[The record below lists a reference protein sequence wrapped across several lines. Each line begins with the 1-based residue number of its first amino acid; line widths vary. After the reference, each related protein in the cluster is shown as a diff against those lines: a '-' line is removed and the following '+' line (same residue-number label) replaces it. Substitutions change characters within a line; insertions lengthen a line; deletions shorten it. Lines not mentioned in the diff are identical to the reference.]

1 MPSNDHES
9 PKSSLGGRT
18 IALAV
23 AALAVG
29 CLALFGLGRM
39 NVFSGGSAGQRLAG
53 MSAIAGEAAN
63 FSDEQKRGIEKIVKD
78 YLLANPE
85 LFLEIQ
91 GALEAKMEKEQA
103 EKTKAMV
110 SENSK
115 DLYRHPNAAV
125 AGNPNG
131 DITVVE
137 FFDYNCG
144 YCKRALAGVAALIE
158 KDKNI
163 RVVFAELPIIRDESE
178 PVSRIALAAR
188 LQGKY
193 WEVHR
198 ELLATKGTVNEAVAL
213 KVAEKAGL
221 DMTKLKADM
230 NGSEVKN
237 ELERTKA
244 LAKKMGINGTPH
256 FLIGD
261 RSVGG
266 APENLTEVLEAH
278 AAELRKSGCSYC

>member
-1 MPSNDHES
+1 MPIDNNEP
-9 PKSSLGGRT
+9 PKSSTGGRPAKFA
-18 IALAV
+18 IATAV
-23 AALAVG
+23 AALA
-29 CLALFGLGRM
+29 LFGAYR
-39 NVFSGGSAGQRLAG
+39 FGGPPANHGSLAG
-53 MSAIAGEAAN
+53 SEPAYAETAGG
-63 FSDEQKRGIEKIVKD
+63 FTDDQKKGIESIVKD
-78 YLLANPE
+78 YLLAHPE

-91 GALEAKMEKEQA
+91 SALEVKMEKEQA
-103 EKTKAMV
+103 EKLKSLVAD
-110 SENSK
+110 NAK
-115 DLYRHPNAAV
+115 DLYRHPNAPV

-144 YCKRALAGVAALIE
+144 YCKRALGDVAKLVE

-178 PVSRIALAAR
+178 AVSRVALAAR

-198 ELLATKGTVNEAVAL
+198 ELLAIKGLVNEATAL

-221 DMTKLKADM
+221 DMAKLKTDMAGAD
-230 NGSEVKN
+230 VKA
-237 ELERTKA
+237 ELDRSKE

-256 FLIGD
+256 FLVGD

-266 APENLTEVLEAH
+266 APENLFEILEAH
-278 AAELRKSGCSYC
+278 ANELRKSGCNYC

>member
-1 MPSNDHES
+1 MQPNDDQS
-9 PKSSLGGRT
+9 PLSSPGGRPSILA
-18 IALAV
+18 IAAF
-23 AALAVG
+23 AAA
-29 CLALFGLGRM
+29 GLVLLGLSKLDGTG
-39 NVFSGGSAGQRLAG
+39 NSTAQLAG
-53 MSAIAGEAAN
+53 ASPAIAGETAG
-63 FSDEQKRGIEKIVKD
+63 FTDDQKKNIEKIVKD
-78 YLLANPE
+78 YLIANPE
-85 LFLEIQ
+85 VFLEVQ
-91 GALEAKMEKEQA
+91 NALEAKMEKEQA
-103 EKTKAMV
+103 EKLKGMI
-110 SENSK
+110 SENAK

-144 YCKRALAGVAALIE
+144 YCKRALGGVAELIE

-198 ELLATKGTVNEAVAL
+198 ELLAQKGLVTEAVAL

-221 DMTKLKADM
+221 DMAKLKADM
-230 NGSEVKN
+230 NGADVKG
-237 ELERTKA
+237 ELDRTKA

-256 FLIGD
+256 FLVGD

-266 APENLTEVLEAH
+266 APENLADILEGH
-278 AAELRKSGCSYC
+278 ATELRKSGCNYC